1 MDKPPVPRADSIP
14 TEIPSPPRRRRWLKV
29 LFATFSAMVLLVV
42 FAPQIVSW
50 TSFRHELPRFRLPGF
65 EEEVRVGRASLSWWG
80 PIELW
85 DIELYAPDGQPF
97 VKIAHILENRSV
109 WDLVTRPTE
118 PFHIRLEKLQVNA
131 LIRADGS
138 NVEDALKPV
147 IGHPKRQR
155 RERTVEVVDGT
166 LRAIDTA
173 TGRQVEWKNIALK
186 VTTEPD
192 GTTPNRLRLR
202 AELAD
207 APDADPLE
215 ADVAWSSAS
224 RKKDKLF
231 GEWKADIKAGNLP
244 VTALGPL
251 LGRVA
256 PGLDLSGAFSAD
268 LRLESGASRES
279 PADEHLGGDCQLATR
294 DLQVTWPE
302 RLGTDRPTLETAL
315 LHVKFS
321 SDKARCRVEKL
332 VAVTDICRLDGSG
345 QFPVASTAAAGEERN
360 DMGDPQDARFS
371 MRGAIDLVAL
381 VRMLPETL
389 PMREGAELTEGKV
402 TFELASLSQDERSG
416 WTGRIESTHLAGE
429 VAGER
434 VEWDRPLALSFDLHE
449 EQGRL
454 QIDSLDCVSDFVR
467 ITGRGNSD
475 GGHFEAGCD
484 LSRLAERLG
493 QFFDTASREMRGKL
507 TVAVD
512 LSRDVEQC
520 LVVDARA
527 DIENLL
533 LRQHERRMV
542 ERRRGEIQPV
552 QVEVPARPPPLLPG
566 EVLDRRTMQARKKAE
581 READREARRRE
592 KEARKSAEEIVMVP
606 VEGWKTVWSE
616 PRLTLTSQARYVHE
630 KDVLEL
636 PRLEAVSDALHLS
649 TRGRLTEL
657 SANPRLDL
665 DGETSIDMARLVE
678 RFRETL
684 GPHLQMTG
692 KETRRFSIHGP
703 LRSPVVAATPRPMVP
718 QEMTGEASLGF
729 QSADLYGL
737 QAGTANMD
745 LALADGT
752 VTLRPVAVA
761 VSGGK
766 LNLAGQALLNG
777 GPVRVV
783 VPAGTI
789 IDNVE
794 LTDEVCDTWMKFIAP
809 IVSQATRAE
818 GRFSVDLDETRF
830 AVADPA
836 AADLSGRLTIARGQ
850 VLPGPLFTEIGGLVG
865 NIVAAASGNS
875 PRDFIGLDT
884 PLVRIDRQEIKFKMH
899 ERRMYHS
906 PLEFKVRELV
916 IRTRGSVGADQTL
929 DLIAEISFSDQLL
942 SRAKFLSAYRD
953 RPMVLPIQ
961 GTLRKPKLDPQVV
974 GRLAAEFGQNAV
986 QGIINRGLEQF
997 LDRNK

>member
-1 MDKPPVPRADSIP
+1 MDEPPIPRADNDP
-14 TEIPSPPRRRRWLKV
+14 AETPARPPRRRWVRFV
-29 LFATFSAMVLLVV
+29 FATFSAIVLLVV
-42 FAPQIVSW
+42 FAPQILSW

-65 EEEVRVGRASLSWWG
+65 EEEIRVGRASLSWWG

-85 DIELYAPDGQPF
+85 DIELDAPDGQPF
-97 VKIAHILENRSV
+97 VRIAHVLEDRSV

-131 LIRADGS
+131 LMRADGS

-166 LRAIDTA
+166 LRATDTA

-186 VTTEPD
+186 AMTEPD

-215 ADVAWSSAS
+215 ADVVWSSAS
-224 RKKDKLF
+224 RKVDKSL
-231 GEWKADIKAGNLP
+231 GNWKVAIKAGDLP
-244 VTALGPL
+244 ATALGPL
-251 LGRVA
+251 LGRIC

-268 LRLESGASRES
+268 LRLNSGGGEDSS
-279 PADEHLGGDCQLATR
+279 ADEQFAGDCQLATR

-302 RLGTDRPTLETAL
+302 RLGADHPTFESAW
-315 LHVKFS
+315 LHVKFA

-332 VAVTDICRLDGSG
+332 VVISDVCRLDGSG
-345 QFPVASTAAAGEERN
+345 QFPVASTAPVSEELH
-360 DMGDPQDARFS
+360 DKADPQDARFS
-371 MRGAIDLVAL
+371 MRGAVDLVAL
-381 VRMLPETL
+381 VHMLPETL
-389 PMREGAELTEGKV
+389 PMRDGAELTDGKV

-434 VEWDRPLALSFDLHE
+434 VEWDRPLALTFDLHE

-454 QIDSLDCVSDFVR
+454 QIDSLDCVSDFVH

-493 QFFDTASREMRGKL
+493 QFFDTASRQMRGKL
-507 TVAVD
+507 TVVVD
-512 LSRDVEQC
+512 LSRDAEQC

-552 QVEVPARPPPLLPG
+552 QVEVPARPAPLLPG
-566 EVLDRRTMQARKKAE
+566 QVLDRRAMQARKKAE
-581 READREARRRE
+581 RQADREARRLE
-592 KEARKSAEEIVMVP
+592 KDARKAAEEIVMVP

-616 PRLTLTSQARYVHE
+616 PRMTLAGQARYVHE
-630 KDVLEL
+630 QDLLEL
-636 PRLEAVSDALHLS
+636 PRFEAVSDALHLT

-657 SANPRLDL
+657 SANRRLDL
-665 DGETSIDMARLVE
+665 EGETSIDMARLVE

-692 KETRRFSIHGP
+692 KETRRLSIRGP
-703 LRSPVVAATPRPMVP
+703 LRSPEVATSPRPFVP

-729 QSADLYGL
+729 QSADLFGL
-737 QAGTANMD
+737 PAGTADMD
-745 LALADGT
+745 LALAEGT
-752 VTLRPVAVA
+752 VTLRPVQVA

-766 LNLAGQALLNG
+766 LNLAAQALLNG
-777 GPVRVV
+777 GPVRIV
-783 VPAGTI
+783 VPAGTL

-794 LTDEVCDTWMKFIAP
+794 LTDEVCDTWMKYIAP
-809 IVSQATRAE
+809 VLSQATRAE

-850 VLPGPLFTEIGGLVG
+850 VLPGPLFSEIGGLVS
-865 NIVAAASGNS
+865 NIVSAATGNS
-875 PRDFIGLDT
+875 PRDFVGLDT
-884 PLVRIDRQEIKFKMH
+884 PLVRLDQQEVKFKLKD
-899 ERRMYHS
+899 RRMYHS
-906 PLEFKVRELV
+906 PVEFKARELI
-916 IRTRGSVGADQTL
+916 IRTRGSVGTDQTL
-929 DLIAEISFSDQLL
+929 DLVAELSFSDQLL
-942 SRAKFLSAYRD
+942 SRARFLSAYRD

-974 GRLAAEFGQNAV
+974 GRLAAEFGQNAI
-986 QGIINRGLEQF
+986 QGIINRGLEGF

>member
-1 MDKPPVPRADSIP
+1 LRAILTAVSVI
-14 TEIPSPPRRRRWLKV
+14 L
-29 LFATFSAMVLLVV
+29 LLVI
-42 FAPQIVSW
+42 FAPQIASW
-50 TSFRHELPRFRLPGF
+50 TSYRHELPRFRLPGF
-65 EEEVRVGRASLSWWG
+65 EQEIRVGRALLSWWG

-85 DIELYAPDGQPF
+85 DIELDAPDGKPF
-97 VKIAHILENRSV
+97 VKIAHVLENRSV
-109 WDLVTRPTE
+109 WDLVMRPTE
-118 PFHIRLEKLQVNA
+118 PFHIRLEKLEVNA
-131 LIRADGS
+131 LLRADGS

-147 IGHPKRQR
+147 LGHPKRQR
-155 RERTVEVVDGT
+155 REKTLEVVDGI
-166 LRAIDTA
+166 LRATDTA
-173 TGRQVEWKNIALK
+173 TGRQVEWNKIAVK
-186 VTTEPD
+186 ATTEPE
-192 GTTPNRLRLR
+192 GTIPNRLRLR

-207 APDADPLE
+207 APDTEPLE
-215 ADVAWSSAS
+215 ADVVWSSAS
-224 RKKDKLF
+224 RKEDKSF
-231 GEWKADIKAGNLP
+231 GEWKAVIKAGNLP
-244 VTALGPL
+244 VEALGPL

-256 PGLDLSGAFSAD
+256 PGLELSGALSVD
-268 LRLESGASRES
+268 LRLNSGGGAESTG
-279 PADEHLGGDCQLATR
+279 DEQLAGDCRLATR

-302 RLGTDRPTLETAL
+302 RLGTDHPKLEKTS
-315 LHVKFS
+315 LHLKFS
-321 SDKARCRVEKL
+321 TDRARCRVEKL

-345 QFPVASTAAAGEERN
+345 AFPVRTTAAASDVRHEIGK
-360 DMGDPQDARFS
+360 PQDVNFS

-381 VRMLPETL
+381 VHMLPQTL
-389 PMREGAELTEGKV
+389 PMREETELTDGKV

-416 WTGRIESTHLAGE
+416 WAGRIETTRLAGE

-449 EQGRL
+449 ERGHL
-454 QIDSLDCVSDFVR
+454 QIDALECVSDVVR

-493 QFFDTASREMRGKL
+493 QFFDTAARQMRGKL

-512 LSRDVEQC
+512 LGRDAEQC
-520 LVVDARA
+520 LIVDARA
-527 DIENLL
+527 DVENLL

-542 ERRRGEIQPV
+542 ERRRGEIQLV
-552 QVEVPARPPPLLPG
+552 DVEVPAGPPPLRPG
-566 EVLDRRTMQARKKAE
+566 EVLDRRAMQARKKAE
-581 READREARRRE
+581 REAERETRRRE
-592 KEARKSAEEIVMVP
+592 KEARKKAEEIVMVP

-616 PRLTLTSQARYVHE
+616 PRMALTGRARYVPE
-630 KDVLEL
+630 KNFLEI
-636 PRLEAVSDALHLS
+636 PRIEVVSDALHLT

-657 SANPRLDL
+657 FASPRLDL

-678 RFRETL
+678 RFRETV

-703 LRSPVVAATPRPMVP
+703 LRSPVVAASPRPIVP

-737 QAGTANMD
+737 QAGTADMD
-745 LALADGT
+745 LALADGA
-752 VTLRPVAVA
+752 VTLRPVAIA

-766 LNLAGQALLNG
+766 LNLAAQALLNS

-783 VPAGTI
+783 VPAGPI
-789 IDNVE
+789 IENVE
-794 LTDEVCDTWMKFIAP
+794 LTDEVCDTWLKYIAP

-830 AVADPA
+830 AVADPT

-865 NIVAAASGNS
+865 KIVAAASGNS

-884 PLVRIDRQEIKFKMH
+884 PLVHIDRQEIKFKLKD
-899 ERRMYHS
+899 RRMYHT
-906 PLEFKVRELV
+906 PVEFKVRDLV
-916 IRTRGSVGADQTL
+916 IRTRGSVGTDQTL
-929 DLIAEISFSDQLL
+929 DLVAEISFSDQLL
-942 SRAKFLSAYRD
+942 SRARFLSAYRD
-953 RPMVLPIQ
+953 RPLVLPIQ

-986 QGIINRGLEQF
+986 QGIINRGLEQL